1 MNFGK
6 VIRTLREHKG
16 QNQRDFADYIGIS
29 QTSLSLI
36 ESGKTKP
43 TDATLE
49 GIATR
54 FNTRIELLVMAAIEI
69 DKDFPLKSRKRFNDF
84 FPNFE
89 AKIWTL
95 ILNKKD
101 LPAKKE

>member
-6 VIRTLREHKG
+6 VIKTLREHKG

-36 ESGKTKP
+36 ESGKTTP
-43 TDATLE
+43 TDNTLE

-54 FNTRIELLVMAAIEI
+54 FNTRKALLVMAAIEV
-69 DKDFPLKSRKRFNDF
+69 DRDFSPKSRKRFNDF

-89 AKIWTL
+89 SRIWTL
-95 ILNKKD
+95 ILDKKD
-101 LPAKKE
+101 PTIKKE